1 MIDPLRAAQTVT
13 VDAIEATCSVLDR
26 VPWLYRTD
34 DGWRWSR
41 YGQIGCV
48 LGISRL
54 ALRLDDR
61 WQTGHFQ
68 PVSSSGAEE

>member
-1 MIDPLRAAQTVT
+1 MTDLLKAVQTVT
-13 VDAIEATCSVLDR
+13 VDTVEATCSVLDR

-41 YGQIGCV
+41 HGGIGCV

-61 WQTGHFQ
+61 WETGHFQ
-68 PVSSSGAEE
+68 PVTQSSSE